1 MILRNILVLGL
12 LSFAVPLAVAQAPP
26 APSIVFLSSS
36 PINAQVMH
44 NGAPLAVETPLLL
57 RDLAPGKHT
66 FELRKQGYPARTGEH
81 RAGGGGG
88 EGPDRW
94 T

>member
-1 MILRNILVLGL
+1 MQNRLVILRNILVLGL
-12 LSFAVPLAVAQAPP
+12 LSFAVPLAVAQDAAP

-44 NGAPLAVETPLLL
+44 NGTPLAVETPLLL

-66 FELRKQGYPARTGEH
+66 FELRKEGYPARKGEPWSW
-81 RAGGGGG
+81 RQG
-88 EGPDRW
+88 R
-94 T
+94 